1 MAELEKQVR
10 RVLRRLSVQQFVE
23 ILVWCWVASLFVAL
37 GWITVEKFWRPIVE
51 PWVSVA
57 ASLALGVLAALV
69 VWIFRRPSSLDA
81 ALALDE
87 AFALKERV
95 SSTLTLPAD
104 LRESPAG
111 TALISDTAR
120 RVETIDVGEKF
131 GLQLPRNAWVP
142 LVPAILVFLVASFL
156 KIDKSGTVEAKIENK
171 KEQEQI
177 KQSTKVLTKRI
188 EEQQQKAKE
197 SGLTETE
204 KLLAELATKAK
215 DAVEDGPEMDQKKA
229 LAKMS
234 EFQDALKER
243 REKLGSS
250 EQLQKQLEKLKS
262 TTETGPADK
271 FAEAMKQGDFKK
283 AADELSKL
291 TEQMK
296 SGKMDEAQM
305 KALSKQL
312 GQLKDQLEKLANVE
326 DRKKQLEEQLKKAGM
341 PEDQIKKELAKLDA
355 QAKQLEK
362 LAELAQKMAQAQE
375 AMNQGDMEK
384 AAESL
389 NLSRADL
396 QQLMN
401 ELQELEMLEEAMNQ
415 LADMKNAMVCKN
427 CGGGG

>member
-10 RVLRRLSVQQFVE
+10 RVLRRLSVQQFAE
-23 ILVWCWVASLFVAL
+23 ILVWCWVASLTAAL

-51 PWVSVA
+51 PWVTVA
-57 ASLALGVLAALV
+57 ASLGLGVLAALV
-69 VWIFRRPSSLDA
+69 IWIFRRPSSLDA

-95 SSTLTLPAD
+95 SSTLTLPTD
-104 LRESPAG
+104 LRETPAG
-111 TALISDTAR
+111 TALITDTAR

-131 GLQLPRNAWVP
+131 GFALPRMAWVP
-142 LVPAILVFLVASFL
+142 LVPAILMFLVASFL
-156 KIDKSGTVEAKIENK
+156 KIDKSGTVEAKVDNK
-171 KEQEQI
+171 KELDQI

-262 TTETGPADK
+262 MTETGPADK

-305 KALSKQL
+305 KALQKQL

-326 DRKKQLEEQLKKAGM
+326 ERKKQLEEQLKKAGM
-341 PEDQIKKELAKLDA
+341 PDDQIKKELAKLDA
-355 QAKQLEK
+355 QSKQLEK

-375 AMNQGDMEK
+375 AMQQGDMEK